1 LKVEKMLGNDLYFGL
16 KRVEE
21 IEASLEE
28 DRLVLPRSR
37 NVSTFTNLTRT
48 PVLEEIISNVR
59 RTEGG
64 VRRIGTRRRSMR
76 GIRKL
81 ARVWRTS
88 ELVPPR
94 EEDQGNVFFFF
105 FL

>member
-1 LKVEKMLGNDLYFGL
+1 M
-16 KRVEE
+16 
-21 IEASLEE
+21 
-28 DRLVLPRSR
+28 
-37 NVSTFTNLTRT
+37 
-48 PVLEEIISNVR
+48 SNIR

-64 VRRIGTRRRSMR
+64 VLRMGTRRRSMR

-94 EEDQGNVFFFF
+94 EEDQGNVVFEGVALAARDVDCGMFSGQSLFHC
-105 FL
+105 